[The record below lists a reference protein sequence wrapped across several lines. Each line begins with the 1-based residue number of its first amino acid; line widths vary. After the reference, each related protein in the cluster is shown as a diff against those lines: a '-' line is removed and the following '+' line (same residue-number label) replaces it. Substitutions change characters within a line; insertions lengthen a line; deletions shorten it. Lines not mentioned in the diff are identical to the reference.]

1 MHTKLEEQDLQST
14 WREWSETGGADAR
27 EKLVRHYLPL
37 VEFLASQL
45 RPQVSS
51 YIQPEL
57 YSFGV
62 VGLLDAL
69 DKFKPELGNRFE
81 TYGVARIR
89 GAMRDGVRRSDSLPR
104 GARNRASRV
113 IECIVPVDFQTATS
127 SIGVKLQDCLGDWGQ
142 PSALDG
148 LELEADYEELTEAV
162 DALPERER
170 TVIREYYYKGSYLKA
185 IGDELGVTESRICQ
199 IHRAALKMLV
209 RNLLRLRAA

>member
-1 MHTKLEEQDLQST
+1 MYPKLEEEELQET
-14 WREWSETGGADAR
+14 WAEWSATAGAEPR

-37 VEFLASQL
+37 VEFLAAQL

-51 YIQPEL
+51 YLQPEL

-89 GAMRDGVRRSDSLPR
+89 GAMRDGVRRSDALPR
-104 GARNRASRV
+104 GARNRASRM
-113 IECIVPVDFQTATS
+113 IESIMPVDFQTATS
-127 SIGVKLQDCLGDWGQ
+127 PIGVKLQDCLADWGQ

-148 LELEADYEELTEAV
+148 LELQADYEELTEAV

-170 TVIREYYYKGSYLKA
+170 TVIREYYYNGNFLKE

-199 IHRAALKMLV
+199 IHRAALKMLE
-209 RNLLRLRAA
+209 RSLLRLRAA

>member
-1 MHTKLEEQDLQST
+1 MKLEEDELQAAWTTWSST
-14 WREWSETGGADAR
+14 GEAEAR
-27 EKLVRHYLPL
+27 EKLIRHYLPL

-51 YIQPEL
+51 YLQPEL

-127 SIGVKLQDCLGDWGQ
+127 PVGVKLQDCLADAGQ

-148 LELEADYEELTEAV
+148 LELQADYEELTEAV
-162 DALPERER
+162 ESLPERER
-170 TVIREYYYKGSYLKA
+170 TVIREYYYKGSFLKT

-199 IHRAALKMLV
+199 IHRAALKMLE